1 MKVRRAAFR
10 KEVKARQEDALDMLV
25 DLLDWLDGLE
35 PQPTTVENATAIIAD
50 PYPLIYPPMD
60 QAVAKGAKH
69 PAVSSSTCLHL
80 ARPALSLTLIGNRT

>member
-1 MKVRRAAFR
+1 MKISRAPFR

-35 PQPTTVENATAIIAD
+35 PQPTTIGNATTIIAD
-50 PYPLIYPPMD
+50 PYTSTYPPMD
-60 QAVAKGAKH
+60 QAVSKGAEH

-80 ARPALSLTLIGNRT
+80 TRRSNLILIGSRT